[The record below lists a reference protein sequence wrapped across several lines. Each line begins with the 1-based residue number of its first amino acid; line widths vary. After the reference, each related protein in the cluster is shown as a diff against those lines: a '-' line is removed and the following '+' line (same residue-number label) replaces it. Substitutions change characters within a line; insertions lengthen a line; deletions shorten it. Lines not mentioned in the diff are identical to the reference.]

1 VNKLDFKYKILI
13 CYDFYPPAFKGGGI
27 IRSVFNLSEFLTEF
41 CEVYVFTSDS
51 DLGASSKLN
60 VSPNTWV
67 DYAPDLKVFYSNR
80 TTQNLK
86 RIYQLI
92 NSVKPDVIYLNGIF
106 TPKFSLYPL
115 LISKF
120 LNFSP
125 LWVMA
130 PRGMLQKGA
139 LSIKPSKKK
148 IYLFIL
154 RHLRVLS
161 KIKWQAT
168 DSQEEIDIKR
178 IFGSDCRIETASNI
192 PNFHVSTNLKL
203 QKKEKELNIVFLA
216 LISPVKNLKYLIDIL
231 NQIEDSYSIKLAIY
245 GPIKDALYWEECQ
258 KSISNSL
265 AHIKISYRGEL
276 ESSKVNEVLREY
288 HLFSMLS
295 LGENFGHSIF
305 ESLIAGTPVLISNK
319 TPWKELE
326 KHQAGWDVNL
336 NDPNTIQ
343 NLIQEIANLDQ
354 SAYENLRKGAKI
366 HADRYIQENDFKKQ
380 YQKLFELT

>member
-1 VNKLDFKYKILI
+1 MKRIFIF
-13 CYDFYPPAFKGGGI
+13 YDFFPPAFRGGGI
-27 IRSVFNLSEFLTEF
+27 IRSVFNLSEFLSDF

-51 DLGASSKLN
+51 DLGESSKLKVESN
-60 VSPNTWV
+60 SWV
-67 DYAPDLKVFYSNR
+67 EFAPDLKVFYSNR

-86 RIYQLI
+86 GIYQLI
-92 NSVKPDVIYLNGIF
+92 NSVKPDVIYLNGVF
-106 TPKFSLYPL
+106 TPKFSLFPL
-115 LISKF
+115 LVGKF

-125 LWVMA
+125 LWVIA
-130 PRGMLQKGA
+130 PRGMLQQGA
-139 LSIKPSKKK
+139 LSIKPLKKK

-154 RHLRVLS
+154 KHLRVLS

-178 IFGSDCRIETASNI
+178 IFGSNCRIESALNI
-192 PNFHVSTNLKL
+192 PNFHVSTNLEL

-216 LISPVKNLKYLIDIL
+216 LISPVKNLKYLIDTL

-245 GPIKDALYWEECQ
+245 GPVKDALYWGECQ
-258 KSISNSL
+258 KAIKNSP

-276 ESSKVNEVLREY
+276 ESAKVNEVLIGY

-305 ESLIAGTPVLISNK
+305 ESLIAGTPVLISDK

-326 KHQAGWDVNL
+326 KHHAGWDVNL
-336 NDPNTIQ
+336 DDPNTIKSI
-343 NLIQEIANLDQ
+343 IQDIANLDQ
-354 SAYENLRKGAKI
+354 SAYNNLRKGAKI

>member
-1 VNKLDFKYKILI
+1 MLKPKILI
-13 CYDFYPPAFKGGGI
+13 FYDFFPPAFRGGGI
-27 IRSVFNLSEFLTEF
+27 IRSVFNLSEFLSDF
-41 CEVYVFTSDS
+41 CEVYVFTSNS
-51 DLGASSKLN
+51 DLGESLKLKVESN
-60 VSPNTWV
+60 SWIEF
-67 DYAPDLKVFYSNR
+67 APDLNVFYSNR

-86 RIYQLI
+86 GIYQLI
-92 NSVKPDVIYLNGIF
+92 NSVKPDVIYLNGVF
-106 TPKFSLYPL
+106 TPKFSLFPL
-115 LISKF
+115 LNGKF
-120 LNFSP
+120 LSFSP

-154 RHLRVLS
+154 KHLRVLS

-178 IFGSDCRIETASNI
+178 IFGSDCSIETASNI

-258 KSISNSL
+258 KSISNSPV
-265 AHIKISYRGEL
+265 HIKISYRGEL
-276 ESSKVNEVLREY
+276 QSPKVNEVLREY

-305 ESLIAGTPVLISNK
+305 ESLIAGTPVLISDR
-319 TPWKELE
+319 TPWKELD
-326 KHQAGWDVNL
+326 KYNAGWDVSL
-336 NDPNTIQ
+336 NDSDKIKS
-343 NLIQEIANLDQ
+343 LILEIANLDQ
-354 SAYENLRKGAKI
+354 SAYDKFRKGAKI